1 VVVTAAGSV
10 VQHYLCKLLLL
21 SACLIGEANEQ
32 EAADLLARVYF
43 GRTLVV
49 RLVLVVR
56 VLSDQRRWLF
66 IIVLI
71 IIVVIPCNN
80 DSITHSGLGP
90 RYGTPGNGKSHY
102 KADKVFTSSRIDVKR
117 VRVRM
122 RSQLN

>member
-1 VVVTAAGSV
+1 M
-10 VQHYLCKLLLL
+10 QHYSCRLHSL

-43 GRTLVV
+43 GRTLVLQ
-49 RLVLVVR
+49 LVLVIG

-80 DSITHSGLGP
+80 DNITHSSLGP
-90 RYGTPGNGKSHY
+90 RYGIPGNGKSHDSM
-102 KADKVFTSSRIDVKR
+102 KQTRW
-117 VRVRM
+117 
-122 RSQLN
+122 LHLPE